1 MIYVFRFYFKDC
13 DWKGLSVY
21 KYAFTRMQQNL
32 NLFITTNC
40 ICPVH
45 FFLNLH
51 LKQETQETLQ
61 TIRYTLN
68 AVRQS
73 DSFNPFV
80 GPASCFVN
88 RSHWV
93 FVNGCWQKIKSAT
106 VAAAHNGDLA
116 LIYTSLIKIDNLLNN
131 QSSHKSLFYFII
143 TVSAFQHPSVDRM
156 AFAQESASYL

>member
-1 MIYVFRFYFKDC
+1 
-13 DWKGLSVY
+13 
-21 KYAFTRMQQNL
+21 MQQHL
-32 NLFITTNC
+32 KLFVASIC
-40 ICPVH
+40 ICVVH
-45 FFLNLH
+45 FPLDLH
-51 LKQETQETLQ
+51 YLKQETIEMCK
-61 TIRYTLN
+61 IKERDASN
-68 AVRQS
+68 HRIHFECRES

-116 LIYTSLIKIDNLLNN
+116 LIYTSLIKIDDLLNN
-131 QSSHKSLFYFII
+131 QSSHKSLLFCFII